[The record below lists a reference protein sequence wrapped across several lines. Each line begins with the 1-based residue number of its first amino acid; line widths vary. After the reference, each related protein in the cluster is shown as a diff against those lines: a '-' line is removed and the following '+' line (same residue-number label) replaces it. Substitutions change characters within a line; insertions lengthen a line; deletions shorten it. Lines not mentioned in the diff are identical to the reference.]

1 MKLRRRR
8 LEPDQ
13 ADLGPDA
20 PPRQR
25 PRQRMYAVLPTLLT
39 LGNAVCGFGAITL
52 AAMVGPEQLV
62 GQPLAGQSFLIR
74 TTSDLLFVSAGLI
87 FLAMVFDALDGS
99 VARITKQT
107 SEFGAQLDSLCDV
120 VSFGVAPA
128 FLMLKLM
135 HPQHRLM
142 ESIAE
147 LPIVYPPRLL
157 WSIAVMFMTCA
168 LLRLARFNNELDE
181 ADSHAYFSGLPSPAA
196 AGVIAAFPIGL
207 QGLKDVTAD
216 ELVPSAQ
223 QVVTGTVV
231 SGTQQVSSSFL
242 SLLTVLL
249 PLITVAVA
257 LLMVSRFRY
266 PHVINQFLLGR
277 GNRNKLLK
285 ILLALLLVFLVREMA
300 LPLVFCYYAF
310 AEPMRAGWIAMW
322 ARMGRKAATSD
333 L

>member
-1 MKLRRRR
+1 MKVR
-8 LEPDQ
+8 DSFGS
-13 ADLGPDA
+13 ADPGGA
-20 PPRQR
+20 TVEAETQIGQR
-25 PRQRMYAVLPTLLT
+25 PRQRMYAVVPTLLT

-52 AAMVGPEQLV
+52 AAMVGPEQINNEV
-62 GQPLAGQSFLIR
+62 MVSQTGLIR
-74 TTSDLLFVSAGLI
+74 TAGDLLFVSAGLI

-99 VARITKQT
+99 VARLTKQT
-107 SEFGAQLDSLCDV
+107 SEFGSQLDSLCDV

-142 ESIAE
+142 DSIAQ

-168 LLRLARFNNELDE
+168 LLRLARFNNETDE
-181 ADSHAYFSGLPSPAA
+181 ADSHEFFSGLPSPAA

-207 QGLKDVTAD
+207 QGLKEVTGE
-216 ELVPSAQ
+216 EL
-223 QVVTGTVV
+223 VTGTQQMS
-231 SGTQQVSSSFL
+231 SGFL
-242 SLLTVLL
+242 SLLTIFL
-249 PLITVAVA
+249 PLITICVA

-266 PHVINQFLLGR
+266 PHVINQFLR
-277 GNRNKLLK
+277 GPGSRTKLLK

-310 AEPMRAGWIAMW
+310 AEPVRAGWKILW
-322 ARMGRKAATSD
+322 SRRKLKQAP